1 MKIKI
6 KALIIDD
13 EEPART
19 LIRSYLDTFPD
30 VEIIGECVNGFEGLK
45 AIQTDKPDLVFL
57 DIQMP
62 KISGFEMLELLE
74 EYPQVI
80 FSTAFDE
87 YAIKAFEFNA
97 VDYLLKPYS
106 KERFAQAVN
115 KAIERVTQKAGP
127 APGISK
133 IAGGTLPD
141 GMYLDR
147 VVVKTGQKIKV
158 VAIGQIEFIEAEDD
172 YVMVYTDDGRY
183 LKQMTMGY
191 LEEHLDPAEFLRV
204 HRSHIVRISQI
215 VQLEPYDKETK
226 VLVMKSGKK
235 IHTSKAGMKRLRET
249 LGF

>member
-1 MKIKI
+1 MKTPINV
-6 KALIIDD
+6 LIIDD
-13 EEPART
+13 EEPARM
-19 LIRSYLDTFPD
+19 LIRSYLEAWPAIT
-30 VEIIGECVNGFEGLK
+30 IAGECANGFEGLK
-45 AIQTDKPDLVFL
+45 AIQTVKPDLVFL

-106 KERFAQAVN
+106 RERFSQAVE
-115 KAIERVTQKAGP
+115 KALERIASKAGP
-127 APGISK
+127 TPGVAK
-133 IAGGTLPD
+133 IANGTLPE
-141 GMYLDR
+141 GIYLDR
-147 VVVKTGQKIKV
+147 LVVKTGQKIKV
-158 VAIGQIEFIEAEDD
+158 IPIDEVEYLEAEDD
-172 YVMVYTDDGRY
+172 YVMVYTSDGRY

-191 LEEHLDPAEFLRV
+191 LEDHLDPADFIRV
-204 HRSHIVRISQI
+204 HRSHIVRIARI

-235 IHTSKAGMKRLRET
+235 IHTSKSGMKRLREV

>member
-1 MKIKI
+1 MKTPIN
-6 KALIIDD
+6 ALIIDD
-13 EEPART
+13 EEPARAI
-19 LIRSYLDTFPD
+19 IRSYLDSFP
-30 VEIIGECVNGFEGLK
+30 EIQIIGECANGFEGLK
-45 AIQTDKPDLVFL
+45 SIQSEKPDLVFL

-62 KISGFEMLELLE
+62 KISGFEMLELLD

-106 KERFAQAVN
+106 QERFSQSVK
-115 KAIERVTQKAGP
+115 KAIGRIAQKEGPSAGL
-127 APGISK
+127 SK
-133 IAGGTLPD
+133 IVGGTLPE
-141 GMYLDR
+141 GVYLDR
-147 VVVKTGQKIKV
+147 IVVKTGQKIKV
-158 VAIGQIEFIEAEDD
+158 ISIEQVEYLEAEDD
-172 YVMVYTDDGRY
+172 YVMVYTGDGRY

-191 LEEHLDPAEFLRV
+191 LDEHLDPAEFIRV
-204 HRSHIVRISQI
+204 HRSHIVRINQI

-235 IHTSKAGMKRLRET
+235 IHTSKAGMKRLREV

>member
-1 MKIKI
+1 MKLQLR
-6 KALIIDD
+6 ALIIDD
-13 EEPART
+13 EEPARI
-19 LIRSYLDTFPD
+19 LIRSYLDSFPD
-30 VEIIGECVNGFEGLK
+30 INIIGECTNGFEGLK
-45 AIQTDKPDLVFL
+45 TIQSEKPDLIFL

-62 KISGFEMLELLE
+62 KISGFEMLELLD

-87 YAIKAFEFNA
+87 FAIKAFEYNA

-106 KERFAQAVN
+106 RERFALSVN
-115 KAIERVTQKAGP
+115 KAIERISQKAGP
-127 APGISK
+127 APGLSK
-133 IAGGTLPD
+133 LAGGMLSD

-147 VVVKTGQKIKV
+147 IVVKTGQKIKV
-158 VAIGQIEFIEAEDD
+158 IAIDQIEYIEAEDD
-172 YVMVYTDDGRY
+172 YVMVHVSDGRY

-191 LEEHLDPAEFLRV
+191 LDEHLDPAEFIRI
-204 HRSHIVRISQI
+204 HRSHIVRINQI

-235 IHTSKAGMKRLRET
+235 IHTSKSGLRKLREV

>member
-1 MKIKI
+1 MKTQF

-13 EEPART
+13 EEPARV
-19 LIRSYLDTFPD
+19 LIRSYLEAFP
-30 VEIIGECVNGFEGLK
+30 EILIAGECANGFDGLK
-45 AIQTDKPDLVFL
+45 AIQTEKPDLVFL

-62 KISGFEMLELLE
+62 KISGFEMLELLD

-106 KERFAQAVN
+106 RERFAQSVN
-115 KAIERVTQKAGP
+115 KAVERIREKAGP
-127 APGISK
+127 SAGLAK
-133 IAGGTLPD
+133 LAGGTLPD
-141 GMYLDR
+141 GIYLDR
-147 VVVKTGQKIKV
+147 IVVRTGQRIKV
-158 VAIGQIEFIEAEDD
+158 VAINQVEYLEAEDD
-172 YVMVYTDDGRY
+172 YVMIYTPDGRY

-191 LEEHLDPAEFLRV
+191 FEEHLDPAEFLRV
-204 HRSHIVRISQI
+204 HRSHIVKLNQI

-235 IHTSKAGMKRLRET
+235 IHTSKAGLKRLREV

>member
-1 MKIKI
+1 MNTKVT
-6 KALIIDD
+6 ALIIDD
-13 EEPART
+13 EEPARM
-19 LIRSYLDTFPD
+19 LIRSYLESFP
-30 VEIIGECVNGFEGLK
+30 EIEIVGECTNGFEGLK
-45 AIQTDKPDLVFL
+45 SIQSDKPDLVFL

-62 KISGFEMLELLE
+62 KISGFEMLELLD

-106 KERFAQAVN
+106 KERFGQSVQKAV
-115 KAIERVTQKAGP
+115 ERVAQKSGP
-127 APGISK
+127 APGLSK

-147 VVVKTGQKIKV
+147 IVVKSGQKIKI
-158 VAIGQIEFIEAEDD
+158 IGIDQVEFVEAEDD
-172 YVMVYTDDGRY
+172 YVMIYTSDGRF

-191 LEEHLDPAEFLRV
+191 LEEHLDSAEFIRV
-204 HRSHIVRISQI
+204 HRSHIVKINQI

-235 IHTSKAGMKRLRET
+235 IHTSKSGMKRLREV

>member
-1 MKIKI
+1 MKTQL

-13 EEPART
+13 EEPARI
-19 LIRSYLDTFPD
+19 LIRSYLESFPD
-30 VEIIGECVNGFEGLK
+30 IHIAGECTNGFDGLK
-45 AIQTDKPDLVFL
+45 AIQSEKPDLIFL

-62 KISGFEMLELLE
+62 KISGFEMLELLD

-87 YAIKAFEFNA
+87 FAIKAFEFNA

-106 KERFAQAVN
+106 RERFGQAVD
-115 KAIERVTQKAGP
+115 KVIERIAKKAGP
-127 APGISK
+127 APGLSK
-133 IAGGTLPD
+133 IATGTLPD

-158 VAIGQIEFIEAEDD
+158 IPIDQIEYVEAEDD
-172 YVMVYTDDGRY
+172 YVMVYTADGRY
-183 LKQMTMGY
+183 LKQMTMGF
-191 LEEHLDPAEFLRV
+191 LEDHLDPAEFLRV

-235 IHTSKAGMKRLRET
+235 IHTSKAGMKRLREV